1 MNRRVSETPRQSLP
15 PVKNRFGT
23 FKGVFTP
30 SILTILGV
38 IMYLRFGWVVGE
50 AGLLGTIAIVL
61 LAHAVSFTTGLSI
74 CAIATNRTVKTGGDY
89 YMISRSLG
97 LPIGGALGIALFFAL
112 GFSTSLYVLGFT
124 ESFLNVT
131 GIPPTPTAIR
141 IVGTISCLLLT
152 ALTFFSTDLALKV
165 QYIVLAAIGLSI
177 VSLLMGG
184 PDVPFR
190 ESPLQMWFHPDG
202 ASFET
207 VFAVFFPAVTG
218 FTAGV
223 AMSGDLKDP
232 RRSLPLGTIAAITVG
247 LAVYLLIPLFLI
259 FNVDATVLRED
270 NMVWMRVAR
279 FAPLV
284 TAGVFAATLSSAL
297 GSILGAPRYLQ
308 ALAWDHIIPGFLG
321 RGHGPS
327 NEPRIGTIVTFLV
340 AEAGILIGELD
351 FIARIVTMFFLTGYG
366 FLCLASG
373 IQAWSG
379 IASWRPDFR
388 VPASVSFIGA
398 AICFALMFKLDTIAM
413 AGASAVMVLI
423 FLAIKRREV
432 AQNHR
437 SVWSGFW
444 AALVQKGILLLHRS
458 PGDSS
463 GWRPHTLVFGGDPQ
477 KYDHLLQLS
486 RWLFHR
492 RGLCT
497 FVRIVE
503 GTLDREHA
511 RAERLQVETAAA
523 VEKVYAEMLTR
534 VTVCDSTFNGIRHV
548 AQSYG
553 MPGMVPNTALL
564 GWSSEEQHRAG
575 FVRVLRDLLVL
586 DLNLLLLSH
595 KEGRGFGDRA
605 TVDIW
610 WGGAGRNGPLMLLI
624 ASWLKSSDGW
634 SRAQLRV
641 NVIVNAADKEA
652 RAARLEDI
660 LARARVNATANLIV
674 REEGKTPA
682 DIIAQTSKDADLTI
696 IGIAPPGDEND
707 DEFIERMNRFIKP
720 LRTTLL
726 VRAATRF
733 DGEEVLYDD

>member
-444 AALVQKGILLLHRS
+444 AAPWG
-458 PGDSS
+458 
-463 GWRPHTLVFGGDPQ
+463 
-477 KYDHLLQLS
+477 
-486 RWLFHR
+486 
-492 RGLCT
+492 
-497 FVRIVE
+497 
-503 GTLDREHA
+503 
-511 RAERLQVETAAA
+511 RA
-523 VEKVYAEMLTR
+523 
-534 VTVCDSTFNGIRHV
+534 
-548 AQSYG
+548 
-553 MPGMVPNTALL
+553 
-564 GWSSEEQHRAG
+564 
-575 FVRVLRDLLVL
+575 
-586 DLNLLLLSH
+586 
-595 KEGRGFGDRA
+595 
-605 TVDIW
+605 
-610 WGGAGRNGPLMLLI
+610 
-624 ASWLKSSDGW
+624 
-634 SRAQLRV
+634 
-641 NVIVNAADKEA
+641 
-652 RAARLEDI
+652 
-660 LARARVNATANLIV
+660 
-674 REEGKTPA
+674 
-682 DIIAQTSKDADLTI
+682 
-696 IGIAPPGDEND
+696 
-707 DEFIERMNRFIKP
+707 
-720 LRTTLL
+720 
-726 VRAATRF
+726 
-733 DGEEVLYDD
+733 